1 MRKSIVSLAILFLV
15 SWQALMANCLSVDA
29 HDKPHFISD
38 GAYRSK
44 VENAFESKMKLVG
57 RQFYQVKGMNVYDTV
72 LKKKGAKE
80 TMEVTKQ
87 KLTTA
92 GGPAIPLCLYA
103 SG

>member
-72 LKKKGAKE
+72 LKKKGG
-80 TMEVTKQ
+80 
-87 KLTTA
+87 LRRRWRS
-92 GGPAIPLCLYA
+92 LNRN
-103 SG
+103 